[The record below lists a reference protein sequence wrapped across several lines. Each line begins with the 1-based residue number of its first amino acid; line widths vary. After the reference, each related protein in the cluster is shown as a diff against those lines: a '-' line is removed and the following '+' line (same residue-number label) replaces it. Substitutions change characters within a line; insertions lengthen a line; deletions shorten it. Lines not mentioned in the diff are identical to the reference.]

1 MILTVWPALYLCATM
16 ADALLP
22 DEDSPLMRRQLA
34 LLFQHRVVFPFQL
47 GADRGL
53 FAHGASD
60 DRGGDA
66 FFSGERP
73 CPVADAFAH
82 HGSLLSKTA
91 NDEPADGFRNRVNAG
106 PISGVPA
113 RDGDDPGFIQ

>member
-1 MILTVWPALYLCATM
+1 MPSSPM
-16 ADALLP
+16 KMP
-22 DEDSPLMRRQLA
+22 PLMRRQLA
-34 LLFQHRVVFPFQL
+34 LLFQHCVIFPLQL

-66 FFSGERP
+66 FFSRERP

-91 NDEPADGFRNRVNAG
+91 NDVPADGIRNRVNAG
-106 PISGVPA
+106 PISGVPT
-113 RDGDDPGFIQ
+113 RYGDD